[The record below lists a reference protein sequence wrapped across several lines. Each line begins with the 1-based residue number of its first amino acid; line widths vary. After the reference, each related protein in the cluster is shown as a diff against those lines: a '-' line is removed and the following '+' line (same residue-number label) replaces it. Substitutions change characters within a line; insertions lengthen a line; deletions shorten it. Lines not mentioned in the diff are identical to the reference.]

1 MSNIHNLSP
10 VVVRTN
16 AVYSQPMIQP
26 QLIHVI
32 HQKDPNKELESLVQH
47 LQLELEAYRNKCHHL
62 ESHVIKLQ
70 QENED
75 IKMLEQR
82 IQELIQEN
90 QRLNTFIREKKLE
103 EQKNAS
109 LEQELQMHIQ
119 HLAFYESEIK
129 KLQEILMM
137 KQREMEEFR
146 SKYTQLEISY
156 QQLVINDQENTRT
169 I

>member
-1 MSNIHNLSP
+1 
-10 VVVRTN
+10 
-16 AVYSQPMIQP
+16 
-26 QLIHVI
+26 
-32 HQKDPNKELESLVQH
+32 
-47 LQLELEAYRNKCHHL
+47 L

-70 QENED
+70 QENEE

-82 IQELIQEN
+82 IQELIQQN

-109 LEQELQMHIQ
+109 LKQELQMHIQ

-156 QQLVINDQENTRT
+156 QQLVINDQENNRT

>member
-1 MSNIHNLSP
+1 MSNYKNLSP

-16 AVYSQPMIQP
+16 GVYPSTMIQP

-32 HQKDPNKELESLVQH
+32 HQKDPNKELESLVNH

-62 ESHVIKLQ
+62 DIKLQ

-156 QQLVINDQENTRT
+156 QQLVINDQENNRT